1 MKDTYFITLLL
12 KFTKF
17 GTLSYYLMRTNS
29 LCKEFIYV
37 HDIYIIAVAHVLD
50 KWYMEKPLNITDK
63 TIFNFFNE
71 KDLS

>member
-1 MKDTYFITLLL
+1 
-12 KFTKF
+12 
-17 GTLSYYLMRTNS
+17 MRTNS
-29 LCKEFIYV
+29 LCKESIYV

-50 KWYMEKPLNITDK
+50 KLYVERLLNITDK